1 MARVGMITKVSKGI
15 ESYTYLMNGV
25 AGIGKTTTVCEIG
38 QKKFGTYGFML
49 MTLGAEPKPKHI
61 GNLWNDYIDNWDKLD
76 EDINDICN
84 NKDSEDYKDLKMIG
98 IDSIG
103 ELFRLAEAKVVEE
116 YNLSVK
122 PAERV
127 KTINGAYGG
136 FQKGNDR
143 AIDLVSEMIIKLE
156 NAGISMF
163 FIGHT
168 KQKNKTD
175 LLTDFEYEQITSD
188 VNNKYYNA
196 IKDRV
201 NIVMCTYMEREL
213 VDLQTRKDAFSKKE
227 KQVGTIASEK
237 RVISFRDES
246 YAIDLKCHLK
256 HICAKCELDS
266 DTIIRELE
274 SAIEKQ
280 IDEFGGQSV
289 TREEVVKEVKAEQQS
304 KKSKELS
311 DQDKQIIVN
320 KIKDNLAK
328 IDMTALQK
336 IMATYGFNNFNDVT
350 VIQTKALK
358 EIEELIK

>member
-1 MARVGMITKVSKGI
+1 MARVGMVRKVSRGI

-38 QKKFGTYGFML
+38 VKKFGTDGFL
-49 MTLGAEPKPKHI
+49 LLTLGAEPEPDHI
-61 GNLWNDYIDNWDKLD
+61 GNVWNDVIDTWDKLE
-76 EDINDICN
+76 EDTDDICN
-84 NKDSEDYKDLKMIG
+84 NKDTDDYKNLKMVG
-98 IDSIG
+98 MDSIG
-103 ELFRLAEAKVVEE
+103 ELFRLAEAKVIEE

-136 FQKGNDR
+136 FQKGNNR
-143 AIDLVSEMIIKLE
+143 AIDLVSNIIIKLRKV
-156 NAGISMF
+156 GISIF

-175 LLTDFEYEQITSD
+175 LLTELEYEQITSD
-188 VNNKYYNA
+188 LDNKYYNS

-201 NIVMCTYMEREL
+201 NVVMCAYMEREL
-213 VDLQTRKDAFSKKE
+213 IDLQTRKDAFSKKE
-227 KQVGTIASEK
+227 KQVGTIASET
-237 RVISFRDES
+237 RVVSFRVES

-256 HICAKCELDS
+256 HICSKCELDS
-266 DTIIRELE
+266 DVIIKELE

-280 IDEFGGQSV
+280 IDDFCGQSV
-289 TREEVVKEVKAEQQS
+289 SKEETIKEVKVEQQT

-311 DQDKQIIVN
+311 EQDKQVIVD

>member
-1 MARVGMITKVSKGI
+1 MARIGMITKVSRGI

-38 QKKFGTYGFML
+38 QKKFGLYGFLL

-61 GNLWNDYIDNWDKLD
+61 GNLWNDVVEDWDTLEEHID
-76 EDINDICN
+76 DICD
-84 NKDSEDYKDLKMIG
+84 NKDSDDYKDLKMIG
-98 IDSIG
+98 FDSIG
-103 ELFRLAEAKVVEE
+103 ELFRMAEARVVEE

-122 PAERV
+122 PADRV

-136 FQKGNDR
+136 FQKGNNR
-143 AIDLVSEMIIKLE
+143 AIDLVSSLIVKIE

-175 LLTDFEYEQITSD
+175 LMTDLEYEQITSD
-188 VNNKYYNA
+188 VDNKYYNA

-201 NIVMCTYMEREL
+201 NIVMCAYMEREL

-237 RVISFRDES
+237 RVVSFKDES

-256 HICAKCELDS
+256 YMTSKCDLNS
-266 DTIIRELE
+266 DIIIKELE
-274 SAIEKQ
+274 DAIQKQ
-280 IDEFGGQSV
+280 ANDFGGETIS
-289 TREEVVKEVKAEQQS
+289 REELTVAEKIVKDTKPKV
-304 KKSKELS
+304 
-311 DQDKQIIVN
+311 DKQAIVDEIKN
-320 KIKDNLAK
+320 NLSKIN
-328 IDMTALQK
+328 MPELQL
-336 IMATYGFNNFNDVT
+336 IMKKYSFANFNDVDS
-350 VIQTKALK
+350 IDEKALL
-358 EIEELIK
+358 EIQKLYK